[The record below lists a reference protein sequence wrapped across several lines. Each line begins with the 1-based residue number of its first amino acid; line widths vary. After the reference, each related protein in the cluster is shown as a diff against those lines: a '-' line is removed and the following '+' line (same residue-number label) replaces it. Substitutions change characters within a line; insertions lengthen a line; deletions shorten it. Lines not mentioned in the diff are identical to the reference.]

1 MSTIRSRPASVSNR
15 ALRLTCFATALLWLV
30 AIVVTDAIEEGATR
44 NGITDAPAA
53 LHTISGH
60 QTDIVIGAMSSFYL
74 AVVLVLLAA
83 ALCTRLGGGLAGMST
98 FGGAILSAGTVALGG
113 TVSFA
118 ELTAVHHHD
127 LSALTTLGYLVSF
140 AWAWQGVAW
149 GFLLLTTGCA
159 LLARGFGPCWFA
171 IATLVLGVP
180 VILGPGA
187 VLFWG
192 LAPAWFAGLAFVT
205 TARQEGDTEP
215 PPLTSHVDGEAGV
228 RAGAP

>member
-1 MSTIRSRPASVSNR
+1 MNTIRSRPAPVSNR
-15 ALRLTCFATALLWLV
+15 ALRLSGLAAALLWLV
-30 AIVVTDAIEEGATR
+30 AIVVTDAVEQGVTR
-44 NGITDAPAA
+44 NGITDSPAA
-53 LHTISGH
+53 LRTISGH

-74 AVVLVLLAA
+74 AAVLVLLAA

-113 TVSFA
+113 TISLA
-118 ELTAVHHHD
+118 ELTAVHHHN
-127 LSALTTLGYLVSF
+127 LAALTTLGYLVSF

-159 LLARGFGPCWFA
+159 LLARDLGPRWFA

-187 VLFWG
+187 VLFWA

-215 PPLTSHVDGEAGV
+215 PVLTSQVDGEAGV
-228 RAGAP
+228 PAAAP